1 MNITMSL
8 HFCFQILDREE
19 NPTEEE
25 LENINLCCK
34 LFQSKVQDDSTNL

>member
-19 NPTEEE
+19 NPKKEEE
-25 LENINLCCK
+25 LENI
-34 LFQSKVQDDSTNL
+34 D